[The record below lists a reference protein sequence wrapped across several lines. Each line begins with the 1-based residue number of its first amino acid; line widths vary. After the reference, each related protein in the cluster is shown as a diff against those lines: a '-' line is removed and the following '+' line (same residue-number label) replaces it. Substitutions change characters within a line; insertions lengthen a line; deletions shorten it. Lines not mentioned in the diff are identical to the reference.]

1 MILTISGASGSGKTT
16 LAELILATYLADSS
30 MLESVTTREPR
41 TRDLQ
46 DEFLYVSEED
56 FLQKE
61 QSGEFL
67 WTTKPIHGTR
77 YGTLKESVDFALES
91 TNHLYIM
98 IIAPAYLQ
106 DLFSYRNANDG
117 IKSLYIYSPGPETIA
132 NRLRERGENENEIA
146 KRIQE
151 CLPWDR
157 KTKRCFLDNHH
168 VHFIHNN
175 KPISHL
181 AEIVLNLDLH
191 NAP

>member
-16 LAELILATYLADSS
+16 LAEIILTTYLTDSS
-30 MLESVTTREPR
+30 ILESVTTREPR
-41 TRDLQ
+41 ERDLP
-46 DEFLYVSEED
+46 DEFFYITEAEFSR
-56 FLQKE
+56 KE
-61 QSGEFL
+61 AHDDFL

-106 DLFSYRNANDG
+106 DLFLCRGANR
-117 IKSLYIYSPGPETIA
+117 IKSIYIYSPGPENIA
-132 NRLRERGENENEIA
+132 KRLRERGENENDIT

-151 CLPWDR
+151 CLHWDQE
-157 KTKRCFLDNHH
+157 TKRCFLDNHH
-168 VHFIHNN
+168 VHFIRND
-175 KPISHL
+175 KSISNL
-181 AEIVLNLDLH
+181 AEIVLKLDLH